1 MITGL
6 ARAYEATQD
15 SNILNLAIS
24 TAEFIYSNLYNPSS
38 NTLLR
43 SYCDGPS
50 EIDGFLDDYSYTIQG
65 LLNLYQATFDER
77 WMEWAYNLQEKQNEL
92 FYDEENGGYFVVSK
106 ADENM
111 LIRMKEGKHIYSRVV
126 VIC

>member
-1 MITGL
+1 
-6 ARAYEATQD
+6 
-15 SNILNLAIS
+15 
-24 TAEFIYSNLYNPSS
+24 
-38 NTLLR
+38 
-43 SYCDGPS
+43 
-50 EIDGFLDDYSYTIQG
+50 
-65 LLNLYQATFDER
+65 
-77 WMEWAYNLQEKQNEL
+77 MEWAYNLQEKQNEL